1 MNTTIMRK
9 KTKQISLG
17 SLKIGGNA
25 PVAVQSMCNTDTRD
39 VDATLTQIKQLEE
52 AGCEAVRLAVPDM
65 EAAQALGKIRKGAK
79 IPLIADIH
87 FDYRLAIEAVN
98 QGIDALRLN
107 PGNIGKKENVAEVV
121 RACKDRG
128 IPIRIGVNAGSLEK
142 HLLEKYHHPTPEA
155 IVESAFGHIR
165 ILEDMNFTDLKVSLK
180 ASDVL
185 TTVAAY
191 RLFAAKADYPLHI
204 GISEAGTLFSG
215 TIKSSVG
222 LGILLADGIGDTMR
236 VSLTADPVEEVR
248 AAYEILKALKV
259 RQRGVNII
267 SCPTCGRTE
276 INIIGL
282 AQEVEKRLSHITE
295 PITVA
300 VMGCVV
306 NGPGEAREADVGIAG
321 GKGVGLLFKHGEII
335 KKFDEKEL
343 ADVLV
348 KEVEKLIL
356 ERKSGARS
364 QEPEEG
370 N

>member
-1 MNTTIMRK
+1 MNSISRK
-9 KTKQISLG
+9 KTRQIAIG
-17 SLKIGGNA
+17 PVKIGGGA
-25 PVAVQSMCNTDTRD
+25 PVAVQSMCNTDTR
-39 VDATLTQIKQLEE
+39 VPKATLVQINQLEQ
-52 AGCEAVRLAVPDM
+52 AGCEIVRLAVPD
-65 EAAQALGKIRKGAK
+65 EAAAKAINKIKKGTNL
-79 IPLIADIH
+79 PLIADIH
-87 FDYRLAIEAVN
+87 FDYKLALEAVK
-98 QGIDALRLN
+98 QGIDGLRIN
-107 PGNIGKKENVAEVV
+107 PGNIGGKDKVAEVV
-121 RACKDRG
+121 RACKDKD

-142 HLLEKYHHPTPEA
+142 HLLQKYGHPTPEA

-165 ILEDMNFTDLKVSLK
+165 ILEELNFTDIKVSLK
-180 ASDVL
+180 ASDVV

-191 RLFAAKADYPLHI
+191 RLFSQKSDYPLHI

-222 LGILLADGIGDTMR
+222 LGILLAEGIGDTMR

-248 AAYEILKALKV
+248 VAYEILKSLKI

-321 GKGVGLLFKHGEII
+321 GKGVGLLFKHGDIL
-335 KKFDEKEL
+335 KKFAEAEL

-348 KEVEKLIL
+348 KEVEAIVK
-356 ERKSGARS
+356 K
-364 QEPEEG
+364 QKTK

>member
-1 MNTTIMRK
+1 MNSTIQRK
-9 KTKQISLG
+9 KTRQITLG
-17 SLKIGGNA
+17 TVPVGGNA
-25 PVAVQSMCNTDTRD
+25 PVTVQSMCNTDTRD
-39 VDATLTQIKQLEE
+39 AAKTLDQIRHLEQ
-52 AGCEAVRLAVPDM
+52 AGCELVRLAVPD
-65 EAAQALGKIRKGAK
+65 ETAAKSIGKIRKGTK
-79 IPLIADIH
+79 LPLIADIH
-87 FDYRLAIEAVN
+87 FDYRLALEAVK
-98 QGIDALRLN
+98 QGVDGLRIN
-107 PGNIGKKENVAEVV
+107 PGNIGGRDKVSEVV
-121 RACKDRG
+121 RACRERS

-142 HLLEKYHHPTPEA
+142 HLLEKYGHPTPEA

-165 ILEDMNFTDLKVSLK
+165 ILEDLDFRDLKVSLK

-191 RLFAAKADYPLHI
+191 RLFSGRSDYPLHI

-222 LGILLADGIGDTMR
+222 LGILLSEGIGDTMR

-248 AAYEILKALKV
+248 VAYEILKALKV

-276 INIIGL
+276 IDIIGL
-282 AQEVEKRLSHITE
+282 AREVEQRLSHIKE

-321 GKGVGLLFKHGEII
+321 GKGMGLLFKHGEILT
-335 KKFDEKEL
+335 KFSEAEL

-348 KEVEKLIL
+348 KEVEEIVKKKVDGRQGRL
-356 ERKSGARS
+356 KK
-364 QEPEEG
+364 
-370 N
+370 

>member
-1 MNTTIMRK
+1 MNVSNTIVRK
-9 KTKQISLG
+9 NTRQITLG
-17 SLKIGGNA
+17 TVKIGGNA
-25 PVAVQSMCNTDTRD
+25 PVVIQSMCNTDTRD
-39 VDATLTQIKQLEE
+39 ATRTLEQISCLEQ
-52 AGCEAVRLAVPDM
+52 AGCEIVRLAVPDRD
-65 EAAQALGKIRKGAK
+65 AAKALGVIRKGTR
-79 IPLIADIH
+79 IPLVADIH
-87 FDYRLAIEAVN
+87 FDYRLALEAVK
-98 QGIDALRLN
+98 QGVDGLRIN
-107 PGNIGKKENVAEVV
+107 PGNIGGKSKVSEVV
-121 RACKDRG
+121 HACKDRG

-142 HLLEKYHHPTPEA
+142 GLLEKHQHPTPEA
-155 IVESAFGHIR
+155 IVESAFGHIH
-165 ILEDMNFTDLKVSLK
+165 ILEDLNFTNLKVSLK

-185 TTVAAY
+185 TTVASY
-191 RLFAAKADYPLHI
+191 RLFSEKSDYPLHI

-222 LGILLADGIGDTMR
+222 LGILLSEGIGDTMR

-248 AAYEILKALKV
+248 VSYEILKSLKV

-276 INIIGL
+276 IDIIGL
-282 AQEVEKRLSHITE
+282 AQEVERRLAHIKE

-321 GKGVGLLFKHGEII
+321 GKGVGLLFKHGDIL

-348 KEVEKLIL
+348 KEVEEIVNKQVNS
-356 ERKSGARS
+356 KK
-364 QEPEEG
+364 
-370 N
+370 